1 MKNLNTKT
9 KVFKNQIQQLL
20 DIRGH
25 VAISMKSNTDWTGRC
40 KRIRVSGQ
48 ILENVVK
55 CYYIKEGNQGILQL
69 ITLDD
74 MLMIERNM
82 KLNTILA

>member
-9 KVFKNQIQQLL
+9 KLFKDQIQQLL

-25 VAISMKSNTDWTGRC
+25 VAISMKSNTDWAGGC

-48 ILENVVK
+48 MVENVVK
-55 CYYIKEGNQGILQL
+55 CDYARDGNQGILQL

-74 MLMIERNM
+74 LVMIERSN
-82 KLNTILA
+82 KLNRIMS